1 MEGDNPLITLMYHG
15 VTSKDYKSPPDRE
28 TGAELY
34 DVRVE
39 NFQAQMDYLHRHP
52 ERSEG
57 SQPVLTFDDGEMNNY
72 EIALPIIKE
81 FGFKAYFFIIVK
93 RIGNEGYM
101 GWKELKSLA
110 EAGMTVGSHGLTHEV
125 LTNLKDS
132 QIIEELRASKN
143 CLEKNLGI
151 PINSFS
157 VPRGF
162 CNEKIIQMAYEAGY
176 SQIFISDKPEYL
188 KSACTPR
195 IAVKANWSLKRFQQA
210 LENYVPVGEILGDA
224 FKNTAKIILR
234 ERGYNFLRRVLIYLI
249 K

>member
-1 MEGDNPLITLMYHG
+1 MSNLMYHG
-15 VTSKDYKSPPDRE
+15 IISKDSISPPKRE

-34 DVRVE
+34 DVRID
-39 NFQAQMDYLHRHP
+39 NFRAQMDYLR
-52 ERSEG
+52 R
-57 SQPVLTFDDGEMNNY
+57 QRKQAILTFDDGEMNNY
-72 EIALPIIKE
+72 EIALPIIKGL
-81 FGFKAYFFIIVK
+81 GFNAYFFIIVK

-101 GWKELKSLA
+101 GWKELKNLA

-162 CNEKIIQMAYEAGY
+162 CNDKIIQMAYEAGY
-176 SQIFISDKPEYL
+176 SQIFISDKPECL
-188 KSACTPR
+188 ESACTPR
-195 IAVKANWSLKRFQQA
+195 IAVKADWSLKRFQQA
-210 LENYVPVGEILGDA
+210 LEGYIPVGEILGDA